1 MGTYRFVC
9 ELYGVGRRM
18 EKRKRDKEGGVSHC
32 ADLNKIYKERGT
44 QVVAADLK
52 DYTSNVF
59 K

>member
-1 MGTYRFVC
+1 
-9 ELYGVGRRM
+9 M

-52 DYTSNVF
+52 DYTSNVV